1 MVIGSVDVM
10 DSDDVETGIN
20 DIGETDDVDISIGRD
35 LIQWDECCGIRLY
48 IVGLEWDWIDAC

>member
-48 IVGLEWDWIDAC
+48 IVGLE